1 MRLRATVELWQKRKW
16 FLAKARELDFVAQG
30 ESMEEAKSNLSEVIN
45 IQFREMREMGTL
57 EERSNENPG
66 N

>member
-1 MRLRATVELWQKRKW
+1 
-16 FLAKARELDFVAQG
+16 
-30 ESMEEAKSNLSEVIN
+30 MEEAKSNLSEVIN